1 MQSSLGALLECQPG
15 DPEADPLGA
24 DEDIS
29 ADDPEG
35 QGQDNDVNQQSGGD
49 QPPATTTDDQ
59 PTTAAATA
67 DSDQKEALSALKSVE
82 KQAQKIAEK
91 MAPGKTKQPEKLPV
105 GWTSQHDAAS
115 GKTFYINTAT
125 GHTQWEKP
133 AEKAGKMGNSKAN
146 NEGGNGRDQHH
157 SNGNGNGADKHQDKD
172 KSLDKTKQLEKLPVG
187 WTSQHDA
194 ASGKTFYI
202 NTATG
207 HTQWE
212 KPPVAKSPVSP
223 GKIVN
228 GNGADKHQDKDKST
242 ELTKQLEKLPVGWTS
257 QHDAASGK
265 TFYINTATGHTQWEK
280 PPVAKSP
287 VSPGKIVNGNGADK
301 HQDKNKGSD
310 QHKDKGEDDGDD
322 DDGGDVGDNNDGGND
337 ADDGGD
343 GAEDDGVGANA
354 SNPTTGVMGG
364 LMNMIAGG
372 ASGGANDD
380 DGDGDD
386 GVDTEQDDDVAGT
399 YDQLLDAASGK
410 LNVMCTRKIES
421 RLLSVASYFV
431 VPFTH
436 ILSLTCLHS
445 LTSPL
450 VPPYTPSHT
459 GKAYYVNKA
468 TKVAQWDPPSLFK
481 NKKTKPT
488 KPTVKSQ
495 HSSSHNPAA
504 PIKISALKTQLKS
517 TLGEALGTPS
527 TPSDALQQP
536 SPSLPSSFPPPSMPT
551 SLPPPSMQQSFPL
564 PSSAQASLPQ
574 LRSTPFG
581 PPGTPGA
588 ALSPPPSVPAFL
600 PPTSD
605 CNASSVGATGDGGN
619 GDVSD
624 VNYVD
629 IGDVN
634 VGGDGDLNY
643 VNDDN
648 FGEVNYVD
656 IGDVNIGGGID
667 AADDDDDVDVDDD
680 DVDADND
687 DVDDDDNDDDDD
699 TAGGGWRW
707 S

>member
-115 GKTFYINTAT
+115 CKTFYINTAT

-194 ASGKTFYI
+194 AS
-202 NTATG
+202 
-207 HTQWE
+207 
-212 KPPVAKSPVSP
+212 S
-223 GKIVN
+223 
-228 GNGADKHQDKDKST
+228 
-242 ELTKQLEKLPVGWTS
+242 
-257 QHDAASGK
+257 K